1 MKAIVEW
8 GRPKAACTHPFAR
21 PCGVSG
27 QFPVDNPSQACKLAV
42 QLFHTLTE
50 GSEPCYGNMWHVDK
64 MEPRKVVWSKDSMA
78 WVAVSLLDGVARGA
92 YGGLADREHTR
103 RVAAASNPQA

>member
-8 GRPKAACTHPFAR
+8 GRPKAACVDR

-27 QFPVDNPSQACKLAV
+27 QFPVDNPTQACKLAV
-42 QLFHTLTE
+42 QLFHTLSE
-50 GSEPCYGNMWHVDK
+50 GRDPCFGNMWSVDK
-64 MEPRKVVWSKDSMA
+64 MEPRKVVWSKDSTV

-92 YGGLADREHTR
+92 YAALADREHAR
-103 RVAAASNPQA
+103 RIAAVSNPKT